1 MWTSLAAAAAAFIAT
16 NLDDLL
22 VLMLLFAR
30 AESRRGQLRVAFGQ
44 YLGLAILTVGA
55 MLCAR
60 GLASLPEQYLR
71 LLGLVPI
78 LLAFRIWR
86 NREEEETEPAAA
98 GVLATAALTLANGGD
113 NLGVYIPLFAGFSSR
128 ELAAAGLVFAVLC
141 GLWCLM
147 ACGLAARPGV
157 QHAID
162 RHKGWLVPVVFLL
175 LGLSILPLNE

>member
-1 MWTSLAAAAAAFIAT
+1 MVGTLAAAAAVFVAT

-30 AESRRGQLRVAFGQ
+30 AEDARGRLRVALGQ
-44 YLGLAILTVGA
+44 YLGLAILTGGA

-60 GLASLPEQYLR
+60 GLTALPEQYLR

-78 LLAFRIWR
+78 LLALRIWR
-86 NREEEETEPAAA
+86 NREEEEAEPAAA
-98 GVLATAALTLANGGD
+98 GVLATAMLTLANGGD
-113 NLGVYIPLFAGFSSR
+113 NLGIYIPLFVGFSLW
-128 ELAAAGLVFAVLC
+128 ELAVTGVVFAVLC
-141 GLWCLM
+141 GLWCLL

-157 QHAID
+157 QRVID

-175 LGLSILPLNE
+175 LGLSILF